1 MRHPTF
7 APLAFAAG
15 LAASALPLLLW
26 ATLLAAPAAAKVFLT
41 PEEALA
47 LAFPGCAIERQT
59 VYLTVAEVA
68 ATRDLAGTD
77 LASAVVHPYRAR
89 RLDGGAGASEAKAGG
104 EACGTAY
111 FETHRVRTLAETV
124 MVAIDPAGGVLRI
137 EVLSF
142 DEPPDYLPRIEWYAQ
157 FGGRRL
163 APETELGRA
172 IRPVTGATLTARAT
186 TDAARRAL
194 AVHALIAERS
204 AAQPSTPPSA
214 PAP

>member
-1 MRHPTF
+1 MRRTTS
-7 APLAFAAG
+7 APLTLVAG
-15 LAASALPLLLW
+15 LAVSA
-26 ATLLAAPAAAKVFLT
+26 LLAAPAAAKVLLT

-47 LAFPGCAIERQT
+47 LAFPDCAIERET

-68 ATRDLAGTD
+68 AARELAGTE

-89 RLDGGAGASEAKAGG
+89 RREEAAGG
-104 EACGTAY
+104 GGVKGGGECGTAY
-111 FETHRVRTLAETV
+111 FDTHRVRTLAETV
-124 MVAIDPAGGVLRI
+124 MVAIDPAGAVTRI

-142 DEPPDYLPRIEWYAQ
+142 DEPPDYLPRVEWYAQ

-172 IRPVTGATLTARAT
+172 IRPVTGATLTARVT

-194 AVHALIAERS
+194 AVHALL
-204 AAQPSTPPSA
+204 AARRAALPPA
-214 PAP
+214 PAQRPQRPQR